1 MDAHAPQLAEVCMRQ
16 AVRLEQL
23 HAELDKA
30 RRSESAAL
38 EELEKRREAHE
49 QERAEM
55 RDKVARMAV
64 FQEALQRE
72 NGLLLEELVS
82 VLGRAKA
89 LKAEMAWIQRFLPM
103 TEPVVQRAPSPP
115 SAPAALGTGLR
126 VHPPTRTSPVQVVSP
141 VPTMPIPKVPAAW
154 HCEANASR
162 PVRRASEAGRTHR
175 SLSPGGGHDKGPRS
189 YSGRARTATLPR

>member
-103 TEPVVQRAPSPP
+103 TEPARPPPSVLACGCTRRPGPPQFRWFRRCPRCRYPKCLLHGIAKPTLRAPSAVPARPEGPIGP
-115 SAPAALGTGLR
+115 SALEAVMTKALAAIL
-126 VHPPTRTSPVQVVSP
+126 VAQ
-141 VPTMPIPKVPAAW
+141 
-154 HCEANASR
+154 
-162 PVRRASEAGRTHR
+162 
-175 SLSPGGGHDKGPRS
+175 GPRLFR
-189 YSGRARTATLPR
+189 G

>member
-1 MDAHAPQLAEVCMRQ
+1 MSIF
-16 AVRLEQL
+16 
-23 HAELDKA
+23 
-30 RRSESAAL
+30 RSVEGV
-38 EELEKRREAHE
+38 KRP
-49 QERAEM
+49 
-55 RDKVARMAV
+55 
-64 FQEALQRE
+64 
-72 NGLLLEELVS
+72 
-82 VLGRAKA
+82 
-89 LKAEMAWIQRFLPM
+89 LPL
-103 TEPVVQRAPSPP
+103 PSVVQRAPSPP

>member
-154 HCEANASR
+154 LGSQEPPRAPAPRAPCSR
-162 PVRRASEAGRTHR
+162 KDPSVPQPWRRS
-175 SLSPGGGHDKGPRS
+175 
-189 YSGRARTATLPR
+189 